1 MTKFTK
7 LTLTAIAAGM
17 LLTGCAKK
25 VSAPTTVEI
34 WHTYNGQQ
42 ADALNDAAN
51 RFNASQKKYIVE
63 VKNQDYS
70 GFADTVY
77 NAVANGIGPSII
89 FNYGTTA
96 VDYANEG
103 LAINIQN
110 ILTAITRRAIIQ
122 CRTSSTLCQR
132 L

>member
-7 LTLTAIAAGM
+7 LTLTAIAAGL

-42 ADALNDAAN
+42 AEALNDAAN
-51 RFNASQKKYIVE
+51 RFNASQKKFVVE

-89 FNYGTTA
+89 FN
-96 VDYANEG
+96 
-103 LAINIQN
+103 
-110 ILTAITRRAIIQ
+110 
-122 CRTSSTLCQR
+122 
-132 L
+132 

>member
-1 MTKFTK
+1 MKKITK
-7 LTLTAIAAGM
+7 LTLTAIAAAM
-17 LLTGCAKK
+17 LFTGCAKK
-25 VSAPTTVEI
+25 NNAPVTVEI

-42 ADALNDAAN
+42 AAALNDAAD

-63 VKNQDYS
+63 VKNQDYA

-103 LAINIQN
+103 RN
-110 ILTAITRRAIIQ
+110 
-122 CRTSSTLCQR
+122 
-132 L
+132 